1 MYRLRDVSGHV
12 EGYLVS
18 ETFWEIMAYLLHC
31 RLDALGNLHGIGSG
45 EHVYVQYGG
54 IPSVDTALGIIGG
67 GFEGDASYITQTD
80 NGPVGVGPHDNVFEL
95 IHGR

>member
-1 MYRLRDVSGHV
+1 
-12 EGYLVS
+12 
-18 ETFWEIMAYLLHC
+18 MAYLLHC